1 MSLILKQESDGS
13 IPNPA
18 SGKGIIY
25 INTSGELAVKKTDGS
40 ATAFGNI
47 TAVNL
52 DGNVSNVLSGTG
64 TWIAAGGG
72 SDYGNANVALFLANL
87 NSNSIYAA
95 TGNIQGGNLNTNGNV
110 SGANLSIS
118 GYTRLGSVANIQI
131 TGGSAG
137 QVLSTDGTGNLS
149 WAAGGG
155 GSYGDSNVVSL
166 MAAFGSNTITT
177 TGNVITGSLQSGT
190 VLINQ
195 FGSGNIS
202 GVGGM
207 FIGYLQANNGISTS
221 FVSATSGLSASGTVT
236 LGSVGNVKIA
246 GGTSGYVLSTDGV
259 GNLSWIA
266 SGGGGSAN
274 LEQVDTDILPIF
286 DSIYDIG
293 SNTARFYD
301 MFLGNDLDINGATL
315 SASTPLLGGN
325 AVFTT
330 SNDVVLSGALLAD
343 QLLITDNI
351 ITPDAST
358 ARQYMGDKGIVV
370 INGDLDVDGDWFG
383 TPVVQTIPAVLGYN
397 AGELD
402 TSIDFGTGFNSRATA
417 VATQSDG
424 KIIFAGAF
432 TTYNGTALVGSFL
445 ARVNADGTLD
455 TTFDTTIAAV
465 GINNNVT
472 TIAVLPDDSFII
484 GGDFTSVGGITCNRI
499 AKLQSTGA
507 VDTSFNNYISSNG
520 GFNSSLKKIILQSGS
535 FTGFAVAIGYYTQ
548 YNGQSAQY
556 LTVLNTTSGQKYGTD
571 PGFNNSLYDVAVDAN
586 NRIYCVGAF
595 SLAGPYSADSMVRLY
610 PDCSVDTTF
619 ASQGFG
625 PGGYPFAVTVQDDLQ
640 IIVAGQFTQYQGQTV
655 GNVCRINVL
664 GNIDTSFDANPGIGG
679 GYVNQLL
686 IQSDDKVILSG
697 FFTSYDGTTSNSLV
711 RLNTDGSR
719 DITFSSGA
727 GFNGFGGEKL
737 IEYSANSIIVLPS
750 VQVTTYDNTPIGG
763 FALVHT
769 TSQTGVAGVTPPT
782 SGEEGFIRYNQ
793 DLTAFQAY
801 NGTSWELLERVT
813 SAPSTLAT
821 TGTVDIDFTGSTLN
835 TQGSLTGNV
844 TYTGSNYLT
853 GSSVTTRIVNG
864 ATERTLTFPTSWVFV
879 GTEPTTIAAGKTAI
893 LTVTS
898 FGTTEADCVAAW
910 AVQG

>member
-1 MSLILKQESDGS
+1 MSLILKQESEGS
-13 IPNPA
+13 IPTPA
-18 SGKGIIY
+18 SGKGVIY

-52 DGNVSNVLSGTG
+52 DGNVSNVLAGDG
-64 TWIAAGGG
+64 TWIAGGGGG
-72 SDYGNANVALFLANL
+72 SYGNSNVASFLANL
-87 NSNSIYAA
+87 GSNQIYAA

-166 MAAFGSNTITT
+166 MASFGSNTITT
-177 TGNVITGSLQSGT
+177 TGNVITGSLQSGSI
-190 VLINQ
+190 LINQ
-195 FGSGNIS
+195 YGSGNIS

-207 FIGYLQANNGISTS
+207 FVGYLEASSGMSTS
-221 FVSATSGLSASGTVT
+221 FVTSTGGLTVQNGTVT

-246 GGTSGYVLSTDGV
+246 GGTSGYVLSTDGA
-259 GNLSWIA
+259 GNLSWI
-266 SGGGGSAN
+266 SGGGGGSAN

-315 SASTPLLGGN
+315 TATTPLLGGN

-343 QLLITDNI
+343 LLLITDNI

-358 ARQYMGDKGIVV
+358 ARQYMGSDGVVV

-383 TPVVQTIPAVLGYN
+383 TPVVQTIEPVVGYN

-402 TSIDFGTGFNSRATA
+402 TSIDFGTGFDAIPA
-417 VATQSDG
+417 GAAAQSDG
-424 KIIFAGAF
+424 KILFGGQF
-432 TTYNGTALVGSFL
+432 TSYNGTSLGGTRFLV
-445 ARVNADGTLD
+445 RVNADGTLD
-455 TTFDTTIAAV
+455 STFNTAVAALTLNSVVSTIV
-465 GINNNVT
+465 
-472 TIAVLPDDSFII
+472 VLSDDSIII
-484 GGDFTSVGGITCNRI
+484 GGQF
-499 AKLQSTGA
+499 
-507 VDTSFNNYISSNG
+507 TSFNGNFQYRVAKLTSEGLPVSTFNNNIVSNG
-520 GFNSSLKKIILQSGS
+520 GFTSGVNKIVLLSNG
-535 FTGFAVAIGYYTQ
+535 TAAAIGPFTQ
-548 YNGQSAQY
+548 YAGQGANY
-556 LTVLNTTSGQKYGTD
+556 FTVFNTTTGAKVDSN
-571 PGFNNSLYDVAVDAN
+571 PGFNSNVYDVAVDAN

-595 SLAGPYSADSMVRLY
+595 AFVGASTADKLARLT
-610 PDCSVDTTF
+610 STGVHDTSFT
-619 ASQGFG
+619 SQGFG
-625 PGGYPFAVTVQDDLQ
+625 TGYPNSIAIQDDLK
-640 IIVAGQFTQYQGQTV
+640 IIVGGQITQYGFNAV
-655 GNVCRINVL
+655 GGICRIDTNGL
-664 GNIDTSFDANPGIGG
+664 IDYTFDTYPGIVGF
-679 GYVNQLL
+679 YVYNLL
-686 IQSDDKVILSG
+686 IQSDGKVIAGGL
-697 FFTSYDGTTSNSLV
+697 FTSYAG
-711 RLNTDGSR
+711 NT
-719 DITFSSGA
+719 
-727 GFNGFGGEKL
+727 
-737 IEYSANSIIVLPS
+737 ANSIVRIDSDGSYDSTFDSGTGFSGNGPNKILAYSATSFIALP
-750 VQVTTYDNTPIGG
+750 TYNALTYDGTAIPS
-763 FALVHT
+763 FALIYT
-769 TSQTGVAGVTPPT
+769 ATEESIPGVTPPT
-782 SGEEGFIRYNQ
+782 GGEEGFIRYNQ
-793 DLTAFQAY
+793 DITAFQAY

-821 TGTVDIDFTGSTLN
+821 TGTVDIDFTGSVLN
-835 TQGSLTGNV
+835 TQGSLTGDI

-864 ATERTLTFPTSWVFV
+864 ATERTLTFPTGWVFV